1 MSYSDGK
8 RSPSCP
14 VDREEILS
22 FISSHLKAINKI
34 YIKHQFIVDGAK
46 GKKVYIRPRFQ
57 VKRIKIDD
65 TTGEGDNFRSRNIGV
80 EKFLEYASLDDYD
93 DYCLSYVFTKRD
105 FNSGVLGLAWVAQ
118 PEGSSGGICEKN
130 KRYNDGNTKSLNT
143 GIITIENYGSIVPTK
158 VSHITFAH
166 EGKNKF

>member
-1 MSYSDGK
+1 M
-8 RSPSCP
+8 
-14 VDREEILS
+14 
-22 FISSHLKAINKI
+22 
-34 YIKHQFIVDGAK
+34 
-46 GKKVYIRPRFQ
+46 RPRFQ

-65 TTGEGDNFRSRNIGV
+65 TTGPEDRFRSRNIGV
-80 EKFLEYASLDDYD
+80 EKFLELASLDDYD

-130 KRYNDGNTKSLNT
+130 KRYNDGKTKSLNT

-158 VSHITFAH
+158 VAARQAD
-166 EGKNKF
+166 